1 MLKSVFIILL
11 YQLIGELFQKFFGL
25 SIPGPVIG
33 LVLLLLT
40 LLLIQKRQR
49 VVPIKEDLFNSAEIL
64 LNYLPLLFIPVG
76 VGVVMH
82 LSLLEDNLASV
93 IFVIILGTLSTLALT
108 GYIMEKI
115 LRKKTLDDLSG
126 QTI

>member
-1 MLKSVFIILL
+1 MVKRAFRILL
-11 YQLIGELFQKFFGL
+11 YQFIGALFQKFFGL
-25 SIPGPVIG
+25 RIPGPVIG

-93 IFVIILGTLSTLALT
+93 VFVIILGTLSTLALT

-115 LRKKTLDDLSG
+115 LRKKTLDD
-126 QTI
+126 

>member
-1 MLKSVFIILL
+1 MLKSIFIILL

-40 LLLIQKRQR
+40 LLLIQKRER
-49 VVPIKEDLFNSAEIL
+49 AVPIKEDLYNSAEIL

-93 IFVIILGTLSTLALT
+93 VLVIILGTLLTLALT
-108 GYIMEKI
+108 GFVMEKI
-115 LRKKTLDDLSG
+115 LRKKTLDD
-126 QTI
+126 

>member
-1 MLKSVFIILL
+1 MLKSIFIILL

-33 LVLLLLT
+33 LVLLLVT

-49 VVPIKEDLFNSAEIL
+49 AVPIKEDLYNSAEIL

-82 LSLLEDNLASV
+82 LSLLEDNLTSV
-93 IFVIILGTLSTLALT
+93 VLVIILGTLLTLALT
-108 GYIMEKI
+108 GFVMEKI
-115 LRKKTLDDLSG
+115 LRKKTLDD
-126 QTI
+126 

>member
-93 IFVIILGTLSTLALT
+93 VFLIILGTLSTLALT

-115 LRKKTLDDLSG
+115 LRKKTLDD
-126 QTI
+126 

>member
-11 YQLIGELFQKFFGL
+11 FQLIGELFQKFFGL

-93 IFVIILGTLSTLALT
+93 VFVIILGTLSTLALT

-115 LRKKTLDDLSG
+115 LRKKTLDD
-126 QTI
+126 

>member
-1 MLKSVFIILL
+1 MLNSVFIILL

-25 SIPGPVIG
+25 SVPGPVIG

-49 VVPIKEDLFNSAEIL
+49 VVPIKEDLYNSAEIL

-93 IFVIILGTLSTLALT
+93 VLVIILGTLLTLALT
-108 GYIMEKI
+108 GYVMEKI
-115 LRKKTLDDLSG
+115 LRKKTQDD
-126 QTI
+126 

>member
-40 LLLIQKRQR
+40 LLLIQKRQS

-93 IFVIILGTLSTLALT
+93 VFVIILGTLSTLALT

-115 LRKKTLDDLSG
+115 LRKKTLDD
-126 QTI
+126 

>member
-1 MLKSVFIILL
+1 MLNSVFIILL

-40 LLLIQKRQR
+40 LLLLQKRQS
-49 VVPIKEDLFNSAEIL
+49 VVSIKEDLFNSAEIL

-93 IFVIILGTLSTLALT
+93 IFVIISGTLSTLALT

-115 LRKKTLDDLSG
+115 LRKKTLDD
-126 QTI
+126 

>member
-40 LLLIQKRQR
+40 LLLIQKRQK

-93 IFVIILGTLSTLALT
+93 VFVIILGTLSTLALT

-115 LRKKTLDDLSG
+115 LRKKTLVD
-126 QTI
+126 

>member
-40 LLLIQKRQR
+40 LLLIHKRQR

-115 LRKKTLDDLSG
+115 LRKKTLDD
-126 QTI
+126 

>member
-1 MLKSVFIILL
+1 MLNSVFIILL

-40 LLLIQKRQR
+40 LLLIQKRQK

-93 IFVIILGTLSTLALT
+93 VFVIILGTLSTLALT

-115 LRKKTLDDLSG
+115 LRKKTLDD
-126 QTI
+126 

>member
-93 IFVIILGTLSTLALT
+93 VFVIILGTLLTLALT
-108 GYIMEKI
+108 GYVMEKI
-115 LRKKTLDDLSG
+115 LRKKTLDD
-126 QTI
+126 

>member
-93 IFVIILGTLSTLALT
+93 VFVIILWTLSTLALT

-115 LRKKTLDDLSG
+115 LRKKTLDD
-126 QTI
+126 

>member
-1 MLKSVFIILL
+1 MLKSIFIILL
-11 YQLIGELFQKFFGL
+11 FQLIGELFQKFFGL

-40 LLLIQKRQR
+40 LLSIQKRER
-49 VVPIKEDLFNSAEIL
+49 AVPIKEDLYNSAEIL

-93 IFVIILGTLSTLALT
+93 VLVIILGTLLTLALT
-108 GYIMEKI
+108 GYVMEKI
-115 LRKKTLDDLSG
+115 LRKKTLDD
-126 QTI
+126 

>member
-40 LLLIQKRQR
+40 LLLIQKRQK

-93 IFVIILGTLSTLALT
+93 IFVIILGTLSTLALS

-115 LRKKTLDDLSG
+115 LRKKTLDD
-126 QTI
+126 

>member
-33 LVLLLLT
+33 LILLLLT

-115 LRKKTLDDLSG
+115 LRKKTLDD
-126 QTI
+126 

>member
-33 LVLLLLT
+33 LILLLLT

-49 VVPIKEDLFNSAEIL
+49 TVPIKEDLFNSAEIL

-93 IFVIILGTLSTLALT
+93 VFVIILGTLSTLALT

-115 LRKKTLDDLSG
+115 LRKKTLDD
-126 QTI
+126 

>member
-33 LVLLLLT
+33 LVLILLT

-49 VVPIKEDLFNSAEIL
+49 VVSIKEDLFNSAEIL

-115 LRKKTLDDLSG
+115 LRKKTLDD
-126 QTI
+126 

>member
-49 VVPIKEDLFNSAEIL
+49 VVSIKEDLFNSAEIL

-93 IFVIILGTLSTLALT
+93 VFVIILGTLSTLALT

-115 LRKKTLDDLSG
+115 LRKKTLDD
-126 QTI
+126 

>member
-49 VVPIKEDLFNSAEIL
+49 VVPIKENLFNSAEIL

-115 LRKKTLDDLSG
+115 LRKKTLDD
-126 QTI
+126 

>member
-40 LLLIQKRQR
+40 LLLIRKRQR

-93 IFVIILGTLSTLALT
+93 VFVIILGTLSTLALT

-115 LRKKTLDDLSG
+115 LRKKTLDD
-126 QTI
+126 

>member
-1 MLKSVFIILL
+1 MLKSIFIILL

-40 LLLIQKRQR
+40 LLLIQKRER
-49 VVPIKEDLFNSAEIL
+49 AVPIKEDLYNSAEIL

-93 IFVIILGTLSTLALT
+93 VLVIILGTLLTLALT
-108 GYIMEKI
+108 GYVMEKI
-115 LRKKTLDDLSG
+115 LRKKTLDDWSG
-126 QTI
+126 QII

>member
-1 MLKSVFIILL
+1 MLNSVFIILL

-40 LLLIQKRQR
+40 LLLIQKRQS
-49 VVPIKEDLFNSAEIL
+49 VLPIKEDLFNSAEIL

-93 IFVIILGTLSTLALT
+93 VLVIILGTLLTLALT

-115 LRKKTLDDLSG
+115 LRKKTLDD
-126 QTI
+126 

>member
-1 MLKSVFIILL
+1 MLKSIFIILL

-93 IFVIILGTLSTLALT
+93 VFVIILGTLSTLALT

-115 LRKKTLDDLSG
+115 LRKKTLDD
-126 QTI
+126 

>member
-49 VVPIKEDLFNSAEIL
+49 ALLIKEDLFNSAEIL

-82 LSLLEDNLASV
+82 LSLLEDNLTSV
-93 IFVIILGTLSTLALT
+93 VLVIILGTLLTLALT
-108 GYIMEKI
+108 GFVMEKI
-115 LRKKTLDDLSG
+115 LRKKTLND
-126 QTI
+126 

>member
-1 MLKSVFIILL
+1 M
-11 YQLIGELFQKFFGL
+11 FFSTEDDRIVGRAKKTAL
-25 SIPGPVIG
+25 AEKIIG

-40 LLLIQKRQR
+40 LLLTKKRQIA
-49 VVPIKEDLFNSAEIL
+49 VIFKEDLFNSAEIL

-93 IFVIILGTLSTLALT
+93 VLVIILGTLLTLALT
-108 GYIMEKI
+108 GFVMEKI
-115 LRKKTLDDLSG
+115 LRKKTLDD
-126 QTI
+126 

>member
-115 LRKKTLDDLSG
+115 LRMKTLDD
-126 QTI
+126 

>member
-93 IFVIILGTLSTLALT
+93 VLVIILGTLLTLALT
-108 GYIMEKI
+108 GYVMEKI
-115 LRKKTLDDLSG
+115 LRKKPLDD
-126 QTI
+126 

>member
-93 IFVIILGTLSTLALT
+93 VFVIILGTLSTHALT

-115 LRKKTLDDLSG
+115 LRKKTLDD
-126 QTI
+126 